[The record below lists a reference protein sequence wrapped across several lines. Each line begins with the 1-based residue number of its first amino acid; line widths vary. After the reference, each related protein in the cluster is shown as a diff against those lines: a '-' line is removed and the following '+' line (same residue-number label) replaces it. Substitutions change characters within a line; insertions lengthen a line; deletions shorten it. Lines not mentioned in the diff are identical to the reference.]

1 MMHFLLN
8 ALKALHAPAA
18 FACALGALSASG
30 CTTDSSTQTTETGG
44 NTSWLTMCEQD
55 ADCSTG
61 SCFRGAC
68 TSECNA
74 AADCDTFGEK
84 ATCFAS
90 SPSADCADSGSVCLP
105 KCSSASDCSPF
116 GSRIECNAGVCQPS
130 AASCADDTG
139 ASTDAEPS
147 TSTDGTDSS
156 AGSSDELGGA
166 TDGTTDGTQTGSTD
180 PAGTGT
186 DGATDPSSETATD
199 ESTDASAAD
208 AGSSSTDADAS
219 ADPSG
224 SEPDAASDCGPPGIS
239 VEYVFSDG
247 PSGSY
252 ASETESTLQLNQPAG
267 VIFSGYV
274 EADGY
279 MYPVEHNVL
288 ANFASLTSTA
298 ANVGSFEATLNNVS
312 VTYRRYPAA
321 DAARGPEFVSDPG
334 DPVSGTVDVSV
345 AGREPGE
352 HLCFDFTLSLGDP
365 VLVSFSGRY
374 NAELVGPQP
383 GDPGG
388 MTDPDAST
396 GGDGMIRIPE
406 CPGEMEHCDSD
417 RCIEG
422 QPCVTCPDGQVCV
435 EIDISCGP
443 AQGVTAQ
450 CIVDPCAGETLDCS
464 CAASVCDVD
473 IGLNCGVYSQDNFL
487 VGPERDAFL
496 SCTGGGVCASPDTR
510 IATPFGEVPIAG
522 LASGD
527 LVYSQE
533 ADGIVAVPLLRVVR
547 RPVHDHSVVRL
558 RLDDGSTLEVSGP
571 HPTADGRRL
580 ADLTPGDVVD
590 GRVVVGH
597 ETIPYRHPFTYDI
610 LPASSSGN
618 YVAEGVW
625 MGSTLR
631 QAGSE

>member
-8 ALKALHAPAA
+8 ALKALRAPAA
-18 FACALGALSASG
+18 LACALIALSAGG
-30 CTTDSSTQTTETGG
+30 CTTDSGTQTSETGG

-55 ADCSTG
+55 RDCSTG

-74 AADCDTFGEK
+74 AADCDRFGDE
-84 ATCFAS
+84 ATCFVS
-90 SPSADCADSGSVCLP
+90 SPTENCADSGSVCLP
-105 KCSSASDCSPF
+105 KCSSASDCAPF
-116 GSRIECNAGVCQPS
+116 GSRIECSAGVCQPS
-130 AASCADDTG
+130 AESCAGDTD
-139 ASTDAEPS
+139 ASTETEPS
-147 TSTDGTDSS
+147 AATDGSDSS
-156 AGSSDELGGA
+156 ASSTDEVGA
-166 TDGTTDGTQTGSTD
+166 TDGSETGTTDPITTDGAMEPGDETGS
-180 PAGTGT
+180 
-186 DGATDPSSETATD
+186 D
-199 ESTDASAAD
+199 ENVDTSGGAD
-208 AGSSSTDADAS
+208 AGSSTDADAS
-219 ADPSG
+219 VEPSADV
-224 SEPDAASDCGPPGIS
+224 PDAASDCGPLGVS

-247 PSGSY
+247 PSGST

-267 VIFSGYV
+267 VVFSGYV

-279 MYPVEHNVL
+279 MYPIEHNVL

-298 ANVGSFEATLNNVS
+298 ANVGSFDATLNNVS

-321 DAARGPEFVSDPG
+321 DAARGPEFVSDPE
-334 DPVSGTVDVSV
+334 DPVSGTVDVRV

-383 GDPGG
+383 GDTGG
-388 MTDPDAST
+388 MTEPDASA

-417 RCIEG
+417 RCVEG

-464 CAASVCDVD
+464 CAASVCDVA
-473 IGLNCGVYSQDNFL
+473 IGLNCGVYTQDNFL
-487 VGPERDAFL
+487 VGADRDAFL

-510 IATPFGEVPIAG
+510 IATPFGDIPIAD
-522 LASGD
+522 LAAGD
-527 LVYSQE
+527 LVYSQD

-558 RLDDGSTLEVSGP
+558 RLDDGSTLEISGP

-580 ADLTPGDVVD
+580 ADLTPGDVLD
-590 GRVVVGH
+590 GRVVVAH
-597 ETIPYRHPFTYDI
+597 ETIPYQHPFTYDI
-610 LPASSSGN
+610 LPASSSGS

-625 MGSTLR
+625 MGSTLS